1 MHPNMPPDLV
11 TAPPADSVEPA
22 GTYAVVRSAPVP
34 LTLDALEGAPS
45 GALME
50 GCALVIRSETA
61 TDRAGRLYLT
71 LTLRGGDGARFE
83 ARWWRYPYPPGQ
95 RPLVGQVCRFTGTV
109 DPYQGSP
116 QLSVTRARPE
126 PDMDVA
132 RFAHGTRRSEAE
144 LVAELERRIVGLDA
158 ELAALV
164 RTVLSGEVRERFQTW
179 PAAQMHHGAVRRG
192 LLAHTLRVAELASRL
207 AAGYGPN
214 GLPHDGGLLEA
225 ACLLHDVGKV
235 YTLPAVAGA
244 ALPKEAA
251 QLDHITLGV
260 LIVRSAAGRAEPALA
275 PARLTALI
283 HAVAAHHGR
292 KEWGAPVEPGTAE
305 AWLLHL
311 ADYAESRL
319 WGLANEEAPE

>member
-116 QLSVTRARPE
+116 QLSVARARPE

-164 RTVLSGEVRERFQTW
+164 RPVHPRMRGDYASAARQVRPEDGSPPR
-179 PAAQMHHGAVRRG
+179 ARG
-192 LLAHTLRVAELASRL
+192 LRLCGCGGCRASYRSFSQGILSTLRV
-207 AAGYGPN
+207 
-214 GLPHDGGLLEA
+214 
-225 ACLLHDVGKV
+225 
-235 YTLPAVAGA
+235 
-244 ALPKEAA
+244 
-251 QLDHITLGV
+251 
-260 LIVRSAAGRAEPALA
+260 
-275 PARLTALI
+275 
-283 HAVAAHHGR
+283 
-292 KEWGAPVEPGTAE
+292 
-305 AWLLHL
+305 
-311 ADYAESRL
+311 
-319 WGLANEEAPE
+319 